1 MGGGCSANKAAKSA
15 ETPAADPALAD
26 DPAKAADSAAP
37 AEEKKPD
44 AAPAALP
51 DPVAV
56 DPATAE
62 SKKLASLMGEMSE
75 LELKCWAGDAALVPD
90 LKAKRA
96 EVKEL
101 RDAGV
106 KPSVGVLV
114 FKQIDT
120 NGSGT
125 VEKGELKRMLNGLPK
140 TKPKEGVKFVP
151 FDELLATLDSDSSG
165 DVDLEEWLTNLD
177 KLEGLKTAME
187 SVLDPDT
194 GRLTTYR
201 SYADQMA
208 KEMGAIK
215 KLEKSGGDEE
225 AIQKKK
231 DSVARFKENGHKP
244 SAGVLV
250 FDQIDVDGSGAIDRG
265 ELQTLLN
272 KLPRKK
278 PAPGVEFVP
287 FEDMIKTFDADG
299 NGTIEIDEWL
309 NNLQKLPG
317 IRMAIESVLDFDTGM
332 LTVDL
337 QQAEE

>member
-1 MGGGCSANKAAKSA
+1 
-15 ETPAADPALAD
+15 
-26 DPAKAADSAAP
+26 
-37 AEEKKPD
+37 
-44 AAPAALP
+44 
-51 DPVAV
+51 
-56 DPATAE
+56 
-62 SKKLASLMGEMSE
+62 
-75 LELKCWAGDAALVPD
+75 
-90 LKAKRA
+90 
-96 EVKEL
+96 
-101 RDAGV
+101 
-106 KPSVGVLV
+106 VGVLV

-125 VEKGELKRMLNGLPK
+125 VEKNELKRMLTGLPK

-151 FDELLATLDSDSSG
+151 FEELLATLDSDSSG

-231 DSVARFKENGHKP
+231 DSVARFKENGYKP

-299 NGTIEIDEWL
+299 NGTIELDEWL

-317 IRMAIESVLDFDTGM
+317 IRMAIESVMDFDTGM

>member
-1 MGGGCSANKAAKSA
+1 MG
-15 ETPAADPALAD
+15 
-26 DPAKAADSAAP
+26 
-37 AEEKKPD
+37 
-44 AAPAALP
+44 
-51 DPVAV
+51 
-56 DPATAE
+56 
-62 SKKLASLMGEMSE
+62 
-75 LELKCWAGDAALVPD
+75 
-90 LKAKRA
+90 
-96 EVKEL
+96 
-101 RDAGV
+101 
-106 KPSVGVLV
+106 
-114 FKQIDT
+114 
-120 NGSGT
+120 
-125 VEKGELKRMLNGLPK
+125 
-140 TKPKEGVKFVP
+140 
-151 FDELLATLDSDSSG
+151 
-165 DVDLEEWLTNLD
+165 
-177 KLEGLKTAME
+177 KTAME

-231 DSVARFKENGHKP
+231 DSVARFKENGYKP

-299 NGTIEIDEWL
+299 NGTIELDEWL

-317 IRMAIESVLDFDTGM
+317 IRMAIESVMDFDTGM

-337 QQAEE
+337 QQAEEEQLRALSHQKLRTFVRCSEFRTQNPFPVRWGDFFFILHFSSSKRAHQYVWTSSKRANLYVRSV